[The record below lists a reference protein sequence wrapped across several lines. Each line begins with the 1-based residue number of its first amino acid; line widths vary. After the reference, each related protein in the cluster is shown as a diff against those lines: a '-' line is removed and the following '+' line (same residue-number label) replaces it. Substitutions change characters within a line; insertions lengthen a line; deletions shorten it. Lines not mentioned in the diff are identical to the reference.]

1 MIKNQP
7 TRVAIVMG
15 SDSDLEVMNTCVEQ
29 LNSFGFNPEVRILSA
44 HRTPIQAAEF
54 AQGAE
59 GQGIR
64 VIIAAAGM
72 AAHLAGAL
80 AGRTNLPIIGVPL
93 VSGSLGGMDAL
104 LSTVQMPPGVPVASM
119 AVGKAGAKNAALF
132 AIQILALSDKS
143 LNEKL
148 KVFKQDQ
155 QEKVL
160 SKDASLRDT
169 TRRSPAN

>member
-1 MIKNQP
+1 MIENQP
-7 TRVAIVMG
+7 TAVAIVMG
-15 SDSDLEVMNTCVEQ
+15 SDSDLEVMNSCVEQ
-29 LNSFGFNPEVRILSA
+29 LNSFGISPEVRILSA
-44 HRTPIQAAEF
+44 HRTPVQAAEF
-54 AQGAE
+54 AQGAADK
-59 GQGIR
+59 GIK

-132 AIQILALSDKS
+132 AIQILSLSDKA

-148 KVFKQDQ
+148 KAFKQGQ

-169 TRRSPAN
+169 NSQHPAD